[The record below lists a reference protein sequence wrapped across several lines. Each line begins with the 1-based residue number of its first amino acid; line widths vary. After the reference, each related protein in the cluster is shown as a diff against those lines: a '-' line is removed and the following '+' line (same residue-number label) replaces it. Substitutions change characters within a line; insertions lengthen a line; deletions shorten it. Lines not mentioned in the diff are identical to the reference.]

1 MYFVCWDPDL
11 IPPMEI
17 PSMEYIGAKPMPLDH
32 DVTIEV
38 NSIYWLQV
46 ECIFSTPHFNLP
58 LQLI

>member
-11 IPPMEI
+11 IPPKEI
-17 PSMEYIGAKPMPLDH
+17 PSMEYIGAQPMPLDH

-46 ECIFSTPHFNLP
+46 ECIFSTPFVA
-58 LQLI
+58 